1 MALLLATVLPVCAF
15 AQDATSVYERFSA
28 AVAKVEVLERNSS
41 TPASVGTAFFATP
54 SLLVTNYHV
63 VRDVVFDEDSY
74 ELRLM
79 TTGGTE
85 LPGVRIVG
93 VDPAS
98 DLAALRIADD
108 IGSPLSLALGP
119 VPNGEVLYSLG
130 HPGDLRTSVVEGVFN
145 GDVEAAVAPLM
156 HFSGSINPG
165 MSGGPTV
172 RASGAVVGVNVSTAG
187 NQMSF
192 LVPAELVGLLIES
205 ATSVDSL
212 TTEELKERATASFR
226 GFQDRFFGDLIAGG
240 LGTTTISSASLP
252 APPEGELDCSAS
264 PHEVED
270 DRYEIIE
277 YRCYSEDGVLLGPQG
292 IYDLISME
300 HIYLA
305 AGELNRFKFNSLVSE
320 WFNAVVAW
328 ETPVNEDATRFR
340 CRRSRL
346 GDGVEATVLASFC
359 TRRHKAHPGLHDLIV
374 RSVARSGSEAA
385 VVSTLRASPISFEHA
400 TALARAWLSD
410 IGWMP

>member
-1 MALLLATVLPVCAF
+1 MPSGTF
-15 AQDATSVYERFSA
+15 AQDATNVYERYSS

-41 TPASVGTAFFATP
+41 TPASVGTAFFAA
-54 SLLVTNYHV
+54 SALLVTNYHV
-63 VRDVVFDEDSY
+63 VRDLVFDDDSY
-74 ELRLM
+74 DLRVL
-79 TTGGTE
+79 TTGGIE
-85 LPGVRIVG
+85 LAGARIVA

-98 DLAALRIADD
+98 DLAVLRIRDEQ
-108 IGSPLSLALGP
+108 GTSLTLALDP
-119 VPNGEVLYSLG
+119 IPNGEVLYSLG

-172 RASGAVVGVNVSTAG
+172 RSSGAVVGINVSTAG

-192 LVPAELVGLLIES
+192 LVPAERAQALLER
-205 ATSVDSL
+205 AASVDSL
-212 TTEELKERATASFR
+212 TVDQLKELTTEAFR
-226 GFQDRFFGDLIAGG
+226 DFQDDFFGGLIGSG

-270 DRYEIIE
+270 DRYEVIE
-277 YRCYSEDGVLLGPQG
+277 YRCYSEDGMLLGPRG

-300 HIYLA
+300 HMYLS
-305 AGELNRFKFNSLVSE
+305 AGELNPFQFNALVSE
-320 WFNAVVAW
+320 WFNAVVGW
-328 ETPVNEDATRFR
+328 EAPVNEDATRFR

-346 GDGVEATVLASFC
+346 SEGLPSTVLATFC
-359 TRRHKAHPGLHDLIV
+359 TRRHLAHPGLHDLIV
-374 RSVARSGSEAA
+374 RSVVRQGSEAA
-385 VVSTLRASPISFEHA
+385 VVSTLRASPISFDRA
-400 TALARAWLSD
+400 TSLTRLWLAAMRWT
-410 IGWMP
+410 P